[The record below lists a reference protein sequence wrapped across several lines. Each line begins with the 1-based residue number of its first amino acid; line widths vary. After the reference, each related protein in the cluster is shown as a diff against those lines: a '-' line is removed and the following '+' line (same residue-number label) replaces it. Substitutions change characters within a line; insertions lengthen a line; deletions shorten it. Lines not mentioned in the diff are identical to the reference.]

1 MVLITIVN
9 GVYKPTYNWQH
20 YWQPSFQCKLGDQK
34 NKLSARTPVIRKSFT
49 TTPLTNS
56 CSLLAGFGPGWRIM
70 KIFEDLTWEEFHAG
84 YRTVR
89 ETRSRC
95 LFPMFLPDR
104 PWKYWMFFLVL
115 FMILTCFLLQWCQV
129 SKNIQ
134 HSANI
139 GWWCS
144 VQLNGSTSSQNT
156 WQCFPEWFEGIC
168 FSIGGPH
175 MRTWKHVF
183 FAVSGNS
190 TRCVRFFPVT
200 SLRKCV
206 QWRGIASRKG
216 PLRR

>member
-20 YWQPSFQCKLGDQK
+20 HWQPSFQCELGDQK

-104 PWKYWMFFLVL
+104 PWKYWMFFWCCSWFWHVFYCNDVKFPKTYSIPQTLDDDAQSNL
-115 FMILTCFLLQWCQV
+115 MAQLPARILG
-129 SKNIQ
+129 N
-134 HSANI
+134 A
-139 GWWCS
+139 
-144 VQLNGSTSSQNT
+144 SQNGLKG
-156 WQCFPEWFEGIC
+156 F
-168 FSIGGPH
+168 
-175 MRTWKHVF
+175 VF
-183 FAVSGNS
+183 
-190 TRCVRFFPVT
+190 
-200 SLRKCV
+200 
-206 QWRGIASRKG
+206 Q
-216 PLRR
+216 